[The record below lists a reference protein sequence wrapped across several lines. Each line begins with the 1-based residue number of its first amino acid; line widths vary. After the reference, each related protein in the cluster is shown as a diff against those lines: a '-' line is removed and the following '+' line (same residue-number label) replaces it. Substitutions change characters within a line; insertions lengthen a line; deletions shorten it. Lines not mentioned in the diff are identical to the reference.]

1 MKEKSFDDLLNE
13 GTDEKI
19 LAPEQAKIR
28 EQYIKLLEE
37 ENIPQQ

>member
-1 MKEKSFDDLLNE
+1 MEEKSFDDLLNE

-19 LAPEQAKIR
+19 WTPEQAKIR
-28 EQYIKLLEE
+28 EQWRKLLEE